1 MHGHHDFNSVFDM
14 LPEVKNEIKKCVEVL
29 KKDGT
34 ILYPTDTIW
43 GIGCDATSQKAVEK
57 IYHLK
62 KRVESKSLIILL
74 ADMKEIS
81 NYVETIP
88 EIARDLMKNVDRP
101 LTIIYPNAKNLAKN
115 VIAEDNSIAIRIVKN
130 EFCKNLIRT
139 FGKPIISSS
148 ANYSGEQTP
157 MIFKCI
163 SQEIIDHVDYVVN
176 LYQDV
181 LQEVKPSRI
190 IKLQANG
197 EFNIIRP

>member
-1 MHGHHDFNSVFDM
+1 M
-14 LPEVKNEIKKCVEVL
+14 LFAMKNEIKNCVEVL
-29 KKDGT
+29 EKEGT

-57 IYHLK
+57 IYLLK

-74 ADMKEIS
+74 ADMKDIS
-81 NYVETIP
+81 TYVETFP
-88 EIARDLMKNVDRP
+88 DIARDLMKNVERP
-101 LTIIYPNAKNLAKN
+101 LTIIYPKAKNIAKN
-115 VIAEDNSIAIRIVKN
+115 VIAKDNSIAIRIVKN

-148 ANYSGEQTP
+148 ANISGEPAP
-157 MIFKCI
+157 MVFKCI
-163 SQEIIDHVDYVVN
+163 SKEIIDHVDYVVK

-190 IKLQANG
+190 IKLNEKG
-197 EFNIIRP
+197 EFHIIRP